1 MCHHTCFLVLFLL
14 WNKTSN
20 TRKGVKNTCLF
31 LYHMLLHWLYCF
43 QVLLFFLWKFELLSV
58 KNLDIL
64 KFDLQSSK
72 LQFNREI
79 FLTLIFSHRVIHKH
93 IHYTRTPRIFDN
105 TSITGLFTLR
115 DTIEIEQYNSIKLP
129 VFLFIHLT
137 PSCSV
142 TVNSFI
148 ENNSLFCCFWIDLPK
163 HMIALNSDEI
173 FHFFKY
179 IERN

>member
-1 MCHHTCFLVLFLL
+1 MHST
-14 WNKTSN
+14 
-20 TRKGVKNTCLF
+20 
-31 LYHMLLHWLYCF
+31 
-43 QVLLFFLWKFELLSV
+43 
-58 KNLDIL
+58 
-64 KFDLQSSK
+64 
-72 LQFNREI
+72 
-79 FLTLIFSHRVIHKH
+79 
-93 IHYTRTPRIFDN
+93 IFDN

-179 IERN
+179 IERNQSQLNAIRDEEGRRSIKGNQTCLQVWDLNTWEVCGFGNYIHMLEEQMMSVR